1 MKKPNWSTCTEKELW
16 EFVASHLA
24 KNGIQTI
31 LVGGAVVSIYSE
43 GAYKSGDLDFV
54 LETYLSSQLPKV
66 LNEIGFE
73 RKDGRHYKHPQ
84 CKHLFIEF
92 QNPPAG
98 IGEDTQ
104 IKADE
109 RSVNGVNVKI
119 LSPTDCIRDRLAS
132 YIHFKTQDGLDQAL
146 LVAQRHPFNLSKVKR
161 WCISEGAS
169 KEFSD
174 FERELKRLK
183 ILRDCI

>member
-1 MKKPNWSTCTEKELW
+1 MKIPNWANCSEEELW

-54 LETYLSSQLPKV
+54 LENYLSDQLPNV
-66 LNEIGFE
+66 LKEIGFQK
-73 RKDGRHYKHPQ
+73 KDGRHFKHPL

-98 IGEDTQ
+98 IGEDLK

-109 RSVNGVNVKI
+109 RKVDGVIIKI
-119 LSPTDCIRDRLAS
+119 FSPTDCIRDRLAS

-146 LVAQRHPFNLSKVKR
+146 LVAQRHPFNLSKVKN
-161 WCISEGAS
+161 WCESEGGS

-174 FERELKRLK
+174 FQRELKKIKTLK
-183 ILRDCI
+183 R

>member
-1 MKKPNWSTCTEKELW
+1 MKEPNWKTCTEKELW
-16 EFVASHLA
+16 EYVASHLS

-54 LETYLSSQLPKV
+54 LETYLSDKLPKV
-66 LNEIGFE
+66 LKEIGFE
-73 RKDGRHYKHPQ
+73 RKSGRHYKHPH
-84 CKHLFIEF
+84 CKHLFVEF

-104 IKADE
+104 IKADK
-109 RSVNGVNVKI
+109 RNVNGVIIKI
-119 LSPTDCIRDRLAS
+119 FSPTDCIRDRLAS

-146 LVAQRHPFNLSKVKR
+146 LVAQKHPFNLSKVKK
-161 WCISEGAS
+161 WCTSEGGI

-174 FERELKRLK
+174 FEREFKKLKALK
-183 ILRDCI
+183 I